1 MKIEKYK
8 SLLAKSQWIN
18 EFELKVNSS
27 IKNDD
32 NDQFLNYEKIV
43 KQCKK

>member
-32 NDQFLNYEKIV
+32 NDQFLYYEKIV

>member
-1 MKIEKYK
+1 MKIEKYI
-8 SLLAKSQWIN
+8 SLLAKSQLIN

-32 NDQFLNYEKIV
+32 ND
-43 KQCKK
+43 

>member
-32 NDQFLNYEKIV
+32 ND
-43 KQCKK
+43 